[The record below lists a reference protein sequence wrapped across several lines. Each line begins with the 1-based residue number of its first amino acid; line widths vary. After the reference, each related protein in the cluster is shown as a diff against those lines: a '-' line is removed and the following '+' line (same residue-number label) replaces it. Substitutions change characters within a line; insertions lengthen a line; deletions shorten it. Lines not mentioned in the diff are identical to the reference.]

1 MPVELLSVMFSTD
14 KALEA
19 IGYKALEDPFQPAGG
34 GKQQQTVNPF
44 GPAAARRKSD
54 AGAPDQPVADV
65 QVSTTPS
72 GTSRLG
78 IRQGASPTRFSE

>member
-14 KALEA
+14 NALEA

-34 GKQQQTVNPF
+34 GKQQQNPF

-54 AGAPDQPVADV
+54 AGTPDQPVADV
-65 QVSTTPS
+65 QVNHSK
-72 GTSRLG
+72 RYK
-78 IRQGASPTRFSE
+78 PTATRNKTGGVAYEI